1 MDFDKETMR
10 SLMIDHIDG
19 IITGEL
25 AKYVELHIEKNP
37 DAKAEYNELKE
48 VLTLISEEKELE
60 VPSEGKAL
68 FMDMAKEEINN
79 RHISSSKT
87 RTLNF
92 SIVFKIAAV
101 IAFIVVGYI
110 GGRWIDNTSKI
121 QLEAL
126 QSELKKTKELVMMS
140 MMKQESASERLKGI
154 LVSSEFEHVDEDII
168 DALILAMNTDGNVNV
183 RIAAAE
189 ALAKFSADEKA
200 KTALIASLNNQNQP
214 AVQIKLIDILVSLG
228 DKNALAP
235 MRNFTE
241 KEDILKSVKDDAQM
255 GIFKLM

>member
-19 IITGEL
+19 KITGEL

-48 VLTLISEEKELE
+48 LLELISEDKELD
-60 VPSEGKAL
+60 VPNNSKNIFL
-68 FMDMAKEEINN
+68 DMAKDEMNKP
-79 RHISSSKT
+79 SSPSTT
-87 RTLNF
+87 RALNF
-92 SIVFKIAAV
+92 SFALKIAAA
-101 IAFIVVGYI
+101 IAFVVAAYI
-110 GGRWIDNTSKI
+110 GGTWINNKSKT
-121 QLEAL
+121 QMQAL
-126 QSELKKTKELVMMS
+126 QAELKKTKELVLMS

-154 LVSSEFEHVDEDII
+154 LASSEFEQVDEDII
-168 DALILAMNTDGNVNV
+168 DALIIAMNNDSNINV

-200 KTALIASLNNQNQP
+200 KAALIASLNNQKYP
-214 AVQIKLIDILVSLG
+214 AVQIKLIDILVSMG

-235 MRNFTE
+235 LKNFTE
-241 KEDILKSVKDDAQM
+241 KEDLLKSVKDDAHM